1 MPEVWRIRSR
11 IMIGRLGTSSASI
24 SGNDADLHV
33 LQGRQKPADGRVEPE
48 LAFLTNIIAASAI
61 TGLVIEDRP
70 EDGIAWHH
78 GASLAIAK
86 SIGLME
92 GNLAAPADHHD
103 RAEILPCLLRNERGA
118 EALKP
123 CRRKAKGIWF
133 PR

>member
-11 IMIGRLGTSSASI
+11 IMIGRLGGTSSLSLPSPVTTPTFMSFKA
-24 SGNDADLHV
+24 
-33 LQGRQKPADGRVEPE
+33 GRNWPMGE
-48 LAFLTNIIAASAI
+48 LSRSLPSSTNIIAASAI
-61 TGLVIEDRP
+61 TGLVIEDRQ

-92 GNLAAPADHHD
+92 GNPAVPADHHD
-103 RAEILPCLLRNERGA
+103 RAGNFCLVYSGTERGA

-123 CRRKAKGIWF
+123 C
-133 PR
+133 